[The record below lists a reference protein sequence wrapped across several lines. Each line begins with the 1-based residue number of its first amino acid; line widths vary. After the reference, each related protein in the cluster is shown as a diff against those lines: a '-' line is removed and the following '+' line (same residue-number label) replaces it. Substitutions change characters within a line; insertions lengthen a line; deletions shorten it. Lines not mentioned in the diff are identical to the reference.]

1 MTSKEPWLAAICS
14 LQSAAL
20 LAQSVPQAP
29 TFPRPAT
36 IRVSDNAVAARVSD
50 CDDWLSRLGN
60 LPTNY
65 KWAEFKQPPSPP
77 AKDEFETTSQYEV
90 RLAAFANGA
99 EHVWI
104 NIAFDVDRDALTYD
118 ADRGVMSVQYRH
130 SFAGLDSSF
139 KEGKSY
145 IGVNAF
151 GVAATVT
158 PKNLRTTG
166 AKFEPSTNVLPSNLQ
181 LFMSPDEAR
190 KLKESGKIHVLG
202 IVRGTDGEGGFS
214 RATLSSPT
222 DFSYGHREI
231 RIAPIC
237 VAALVD
243 GIPIQEWQSFTAPE
257 ALAAPPAFTP
267 PVARKG
273 SIERALEEYPRRALQ
288 EGRQGRVSF
297 RLEIGVEGRVTK
309 CVVTS
314 SSGHADLDDAACIN
328 VSRYARFEPAKRYG
342 APVVGQFES
351 SFSYSLR

>member
-1 MTSKEPWLAAICS
+1 MTYTTPWLAAFIS
-14 LQSAAL
+14 LQSASL
-20 LAQSVPQAP
+20 LAQSVPSAP

-36 IRVSDNAVAARVSD
+36 IRVSDNAVAARVTD
-50 CDDWLSRLGN
+50 CGDWLSRLEK

-77 AKDEFETTSQYEV
+77 AKDEFETTLQYEA
-90 RLAAFANGA
+90 RLAAFANDA

-104 NIAFDVDRDALTYD
+104 NIAFDVSRDALIYD
-118 ADRGVMSVQYRH
+118 ADKGVMSVQYRH

-145 IGVNAF
+145 IGMNAF
-151 GVAATVT
+151 GVTTTVT

-166 AKFEPSTNVLPSNLQ
+166 AKFEPSTTVLPSNLE
-181 LFMSPDEAR
+181 LVMSPDDAR
-190 KLKESGKIHVLG
+190 MLKESGKVHVLG
-202 IVRGTDGEGGFS
+202 IVRGSDGKGGFS
-214 RATLSSPT
+214 RATLDSPT

-237 VAALVD
+237 IAALVN
-243 GIPIQEWQSFTAPE
+243 GVPISEWQSFSAPD
-257 ALAAPPAFTP
+257 ALAVPPAFTP
-267 PVARKG
+267 PLARKG
-273 SIERALEEYPRRALQ
+273 TFERALEEYPSRALR
-288 EGRQGRVSF
+288 EERQGRVGF

-314 SSGHADLDDAACIN
+314 SSGHTDLDDAACAN

-342 APVVGQFES
+342 EPVVGQFES